1 MAAGAVAVPSI
12 IPLRVPIP
20 GKNKSEIDT
29 NTLIELRTGKQ
40 TMNQI
45 CKANENLNNS

>member
-29 NTLIELRTGKQ
+29 NTFIELRTGKLQ
-40 TMNQI
+40 FTEMNI
-45 CKANENLNNS
+45 CVVMW